1 MLNEKLKKKVCN
13 EVGRFLLQ
21 QNQRVFVLVTSVI
34 KVTNKTISNF
44 LNNNREKSTKIMIYK
59 LF

>member
-21 QNQRVFVLVTSVI
+21 QNQRVFVLVTSVT

>member
-1 MLNEKLKKKVCN
+1 MLSEKLKKMVCN

-44 LNNNREKSTKIMIYK
+44 VNNNREKSTKIMI
-59 LF
+59 